1 MNNTSKPQSSQFQ
14 SLAPAMSQPQQPRRF
29 PTTGANH
36 PPEHPAMARRVTAV
50 NEPVTTYRRSTSQTY
65 QRRQLYQQQ
74 QLVIRQHAT
83 VIQTQTLAS
92 ARVTATAPATQATS
106 APAPASVPQARYT
119 GWARTLN
126 RRVHL
131 DNRRST
137 VPSALRVRLV
147 GLSVEVT
154 LYFDHDGA
162 LRGYSYRHDESIL
175 GPVNVWGGA
184 ASGHGLFTI

>member
-1 MNNTSKPQSSQFQ
+1 MNNTSKPRTSQFQ

-50 NEPVTTYRRSTSQTY
+50 SEPVTTYRRSTSQTY

-92 ARVTATAPATQATS
+92 ARVTATQATP

-131 DNRRST
+131 DNRSST
-137 VPSALRVRLV
+137 VPSALRARLA
-147 GLSVEVT
+147 GLHVDVT
-154 LYFDHDGA
+154 LYFDRDGN
-162 LRGYSYRHDESIL
+162 LRGYSYRHDKSIL

-184 ASGHGLFTI
+184 ASGYGLFTI

>member
-50 NEPVTTYRRSTSQTY
+50 SETVTTYQWSASQAY

-83 VIQTQTLAS
+83 VIQIQTLAS
-92 ARVTATAPATQATS
+92 ARVTATAPATQAT
-106 APAPASVPQARYT
+106 PAPALVPQARNT
-119 GWARTLN
+119 GWARTFN

-137 VPSALRVRLV
+137 VASALRARLARLNV
-147 GLSVEVT
+147 DAT
-154 LYFDHDGA
+154 PHFDRDGI
-162 LRGYSYRHDESIL
+162 LRGYSYPHDESIL